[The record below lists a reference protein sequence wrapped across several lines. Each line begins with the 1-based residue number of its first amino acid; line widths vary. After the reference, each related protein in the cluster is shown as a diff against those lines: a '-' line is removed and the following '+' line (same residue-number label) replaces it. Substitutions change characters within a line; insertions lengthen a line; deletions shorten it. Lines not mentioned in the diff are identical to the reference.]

1 MRDEG
6 IPVFLGELTAVLVG
20 DFDVAGEAG
29 VLGAGE
35 DAVGPFPDMVVGF
48 EMVDL
53 TGAVFA
59 ATSLGAAVGGF
70 AGALAAGFA
79 VTFDSSLASGLVSGF
94 ASDFASDSTSGFASS
109 FASSFASDLISS
121 FASAFLKTLVGSG
134 LTDVDN
140 GLMVL
145 VTAGS
150 LALGLL
156 VSPASVSVFA
166 LDLVAI
172 LGEADF
178 GASLGESFDAAANFG
193 EAGFAGAGFGAGFES
208 FASSDS
214 FESFAPLED
223 VCGRGVRVGEPVEV
237 FDAALRS
244 VAITGSMSASFLVGR
259 RVGRG
264 GGAASLL
271 QIKLARGSRG
281 KGRRDE

>member
-6 IPVFLGELTAVLVG
+6 VPVFLGELTAVLVG
-20 DFDVAGEAG
+20 DFGVAGEAG

-35 DAVGPFPDMVVGF
+35 DAVGPFPVMVGGF

-59 ATSLGAAVGGF
+59 ATSLAAAVGGF

-79 VTFDSSLASGLVSGF
+79 VTFDSSLASRLVSGF
-94 ASDFASDSTSGFASS
+94 ASDFASDSTSGFASR
-109 FASSFASDLISS
+109 FASDLISG
-121 FASAFLKTLVGSG
+121 FASIFLMALVGSG

-140 GLMVL
+140 GLTGL
-145 VTAGS
+145 VTVGS

-156 VSPASVSVFA
+156 VSPASISVFA
-166 LDLVAI
+166 LDLAAI

-178 GASLGESFDAAANFG
+178 GAILGESFDAAANFG
-193 EAGFAGAGFGAGFES
+193 EAGFAEAGFGAGFES

-259 RVGRG
+259 RVGSG

-271 QIKLARGSRG
+271 QIKLVRGSRG
-281 KGRRDE
+281 KGGRDE